1 MKKYSRRIA
10 SLALAVIL
18 MLSTLAFSGCY
29 VISSGTIKQV
39 SGTYKLTKYTDKV
52 DRLET
57 DGIELYLVLSSGS
70 TGYFAYRDNETA
82 GYTRTVSIR
91 YIEDTEE
98 PGKYSYV
105 EVDFEGKG
113 EYEKFGIYC
122 KLFERKLNA
131 TRTKW
136 KGNPFEGTLQVDYT
150 ISIGFERVSSA
161 TDLSYVNKH
170 FG

>member
-10 SLALAVIL
+10 SLALAIIL
-18 MLSTLAFSGCY
+18 IMSTLAFSGCY
-29 VISSGTIKQV
+29 VISSGTLKQV

-57 DGIELYLVLSSGS
+57 DGIEMYLVLTSGS
-70 TGYFAYRDNETA
+70 TGYVAYRDNETA
-82 GYTRTVSIR
+82 GYTRTVSLR
-91 YIEDTEE
+91 YIEDTED

-105 EVDFEGKG
+105 EIDFDGEGK
-113 EYEKFGIYC
+113 YEKFGIYC

-150 ISIGFERVSSA
+150 ISIEFERVSSA

-170 FG
+170 F